1 MRKNEIIYNGELTGT
16 ISEAKERHKQKNP
29 NQLEEFSEEFAPIQQ
44 MWRINPAD
52 EEDYKGT
59 IGYKDS

>member
-16 ISEAKERHKQKNP
+16 VSEAREKHQQNNP
-29 NQLEEFSEEFAPIQQ
+29 NQTVEFAEEFAPIQQ
-44 MWRINPAD
+44 VWRINPAD

-59 IGYKDS
+59 IGYKDA